1 MVKINKILL
10 VVTLAFLLL
19 GNFAFLNS
27 NVQAKG
33 LTLSPVK
40 IPMDVLPGKKYKANS
55 QISNTG
61 DFPVRMKLTVK
72 NYKVVDK
79 SGALEFTDEQTGFEM
94 KDWIIPEF
102 LEINLKPFETKT
114 INFIVRVP
122 ENAKSGGHY
131 GAIIFEGKN
140 SEIKS
145 SDFGILILANV
156 KEEEK
161 QEVKKGHFVSFDI
174 PFISEH
180 SPIDFSIKIENT
192 GNIHFMPKGRIEIF
206 NIFGKKITE
215 AELKNDYVYP
225 SSTREFTSR
234 WRKKNLSGIFKAKV
248 NVKYNGEQMEASK
261 FFIVFPWRLILFG
274 AIAII
279 ALVVI
284 WKRCRKKISL
294 YILKFFEKQAK

>member
-1 MVKINKILL
+1 MLKINKTLL
-10 VVTLAFLLL
+10 FITLAFLLL

-40 IPMDVLPGKKYKANS
+40 IPINILPGKKYKANS

-61 DFPVRMKLTVK
+61 DFPVRMKLIVK
-72 NYKVVDK
+72 NYKVIDK
-79 SGALEFTDEQTGFEM
+79 NGALEFTNEQTGFEM
-94 KDWIIPEF
+94 QNWIIPEF

-114 INFIVRVP
+114 INFIIRVP

-131 GAIIFEGKN
+131 GAIVFEGKN
-140 SEIKS
+140 SEIKN

-156 KEEEK
+156 KKEEEIK
-161 QEVKKGHFVSFDI
+161 QGHFASFDI
-174 PFISEH
+174 PFISEY
-180 SPIDFSIKIENT
+180 SPIDFAIKIENT
-192 GNIHFMPKGRIEIF
+192 GNVHFLPEGKIEIF

-215 AELKNDYVYP
+215 AELKNDYIYP

-234 WRKKNLSGIFKAKV
+234 WRKKNLSGIFKAKI
-248 NVKYNGEQMEASK
+248 NVEYNGEQIEATK

-279 ALVVI
+279 TLFVI
-284 WKRCRKKISL
+284 WKRYKKDISIRL
-294 YILKFFEKQAK
+294 LKFFEKQAK

>member
-1 MVKINKILL
+1 MLKINKTLL
-10 VVTLAFLLL
+10 FITLAFLLL

-40 IPMDVLPGKKYKANS
+40 IPINILPGKKYKANS

-61 DFPVRMKLTVK
+61 DFPVRMKLIVK
-72 NYKVVDK
+72 NYKVIDK
-79 SGALEFTDEQTGFEM
+79 NGALEFTNEQTGFEM
-94 KDWIIPEF
+94 QNWIIPEF

-114 INFIVRVP
+114 INFIIRVP

-131 GAIIFEGKN
+131 GAIVFEGKN
-140 SEIKS
+140 SEIKN

-156 KEEEK
+156 KKEEEIK
-161 QEVKKGHFVSFDI
+161 QGHFASFDI
-174 PFISEH
+174 PFISEY
-180 SPIDFSIKIENT
+180 SPIDFAIKIENT
-192 GNIHFMPKGRIEIF
+192 GNVHFLPEGKIEIF

-215 AELKNDYVYP
+215 AELKNDYIYP

-234 WRKKNLSGIFKAKV
+234 WRKKNLSGIFKAKI
-248 NVKYNGEQMEASK
+248 NVEYNGEQIEATK

-279 ALVVI
+279 TLFVI
-284 WKRCRKKISL
+284 WKRYKKDISICL
-294 YILKFFEKQAK
+294 LKFFEKQAK

>member
-1 MVKINKILL
+1 MVKINKILFII
-10 VVTLAFLLL
+10 TLAFLLL
-19 GNFAFLNS
+19 ENFVFLNL

-33 LTLSPVK
+33 LALSPAK
-40 IPMDVLPGKKYKANS
+40 ILIDVLPGKKYKANS

-61 DFPVRMKLTVK
+61 DFPVRMKLSVK
-72 NYKVVDK
+72 NYKAVNENGDI
-79 SGALEFTDEQTGFEM
+79 EFTDGQTGFEM

-114 INFIVRVP
+114 INFIIRVP

-131 GAIIFEGKN
+131 GAILFEGKN

-145 SDFGILILANV
+145 SDFGILILLNV
-156 KEEEK
+156 RKEEEIRK
-161 QEVKKGHFVSFDI
+161 SHFASFDI
-174 PFISEH
+174 PFISER

-192 GNIHFMPKGRIEIF
+192 GNIHFLPEGRIEIF
-206 NIFGKKITE
+206 NIFGKKVTE
-215 AELKNDYVYP
+215 AELKSNYVYP

-248 NVKYNGEQMEASK
+248 NVEYNGEQIEATK
-261 FFIVFPWRLILFG
+261 FFIVFPWRIIIFG

-279 ALVVI
+279 TFIII
-284 WKRCRKKISL
+284 WKCYKKDISI
-294 YILKFFEKQAK
+294 YILKFLKKQAK

>member
-10 VVTLAFLLL
+10 AIALAFLLL

-27 NVQAKG
+27 NAQAKG
-33 LTLSPVK
+33 LALSPAK

-61 DFPVRMKLTVK
+61 DFSIRMKLSVK
-72 NYKVVDK
+72 NYKAANENGDI
-79 SGALEFTDEQTGFEM
+79 EFTSEQTGFEM

-114 INFIVRVP
+114 INFIIQVP
-122 ENAKSGGHY
+122 ENAKLGGHY

-140 SEIKS
+140 YEIKS

-156 KEEEK
+156 KKEEEI
-161 QEVKKGHFVSFDI
+161 KKGNFVSFDI

-180 SPIDFSIKIENT
+180 SPIDFAIKIENT
-192 GNIHFMPKGRIEIF
+192 GNVHFMPEGKIQIF

-215 AELKNDYVYP
+215 AELKNDYIYP
-225 SSTREFTSR
+225 SSTRKFSSR
-234 WRKKNLSGIFKAKV
+234 WNKKNLSGIFKAKAS
-248 NVKYNGEQMEASK
+248 VKYNGEQTEAIK
-261 FFIVFPWRLILFG
+261 FFIVFPWRLVLFG

-279 ALVVI
+279 ALIVI
-284 WKRCRKKISL
+284 WKYYKKNIFI
-294 YILKFFEKQAK
+294 YILKFLKKQAK